1 MTSVTK
7 GDVALPIYKRSAVTA
22 KEGINFIRS
31 AVENCG
37 SLFIKIE
44 QENDLGI
51 DGLIE
56 FIKDE
61 RPINKQIAVQIK
73 SGASYYVSEADE
85 CAFSIGKHRDYWLKH
100 PLPVFG
106 LVYVPA
112 VKTAYWVNIK
122 RFLQDNPVATTV
134 RFPATKANRFESS
147 SFETLFLPS
156 IVGET
161 PILDIDEA
169 FSLARSSEP
178 SEIYL
183 GLLVLFRRYANHK
196 LAWDELIRT
205 FVERPVDEIPPVLLY
220 WLAHIPGHCDIFYFG
235 QTASKETRMYAQSLL
250 ENFGVEHVIKL
261 LSFIDPEVQ
270 IARGTLGQSVEA
282 IVSSLPNAS
291 ALLRQIVNSK
301 KLDMCIREFAVIIL
315 AMHEGQDALS
325 DIKKLNDDG
334 SWYADEIAICLKTHG
349 SINPYA

>member
-1 MTSVTK
+1 M
-7 GDVALPIYKRSAVTA
+7 PIYKRSAVIA
-22 KEGINFIRS
+22 KEGLNFIRS
-31 AVENCG
+31 TVENCG

-51 DGLIE
+51 DGLLE

-73 SGASYYVSEADE
+73 SGASYFANETSE
-85 CAFSIGKHRDYWLKH
+85 CAFPIGKHRDYWLKH

-112 VKTAYWVNIK
+112 LKMAYWVNIK
-122 RFLQDNPVATTV
+122 RFLKNNPAATTV
-134 RFPATKANRFESS
+134 RFPATKANRFDSS
-147 SFETLFLPS
+147 TFDTLFLPS

-169 FSLARSSEP
+169 FSLAHSREP

-196 LAWDELIRT
+196 LAWEELIRA
-205 FVERPVDEIPPVLLY
+205 FVERPTEEIPPVLIY

-235 QTASKETRMYAQSLL
+235 QTASEETRKYAQGLL
-250 ENFGVEHVIKL
+250 EGFGVEQVIKL
-261 LSFIDPEVQ
+261 LSFIDPEAQ

-282 IVSSLPNAS
+282 IVSSLPNS
-291 ALLRQIVNSK
+291 PVLLRQIVTSK
-301 KLDMCIREFAVIIL
+301 NIDMCIREFAVIIL
-315 AMHEGQDALS
+315 AMKEGKDVLS
-325 DIKKLNDDG
+325 DLKRLHEDG
-334 SWYADEIAICLKTHG
+334 SWYADEIAIYLKEQG